1 MKEWIKKNWKI
12 CLICLFVLL
21 WFSKCTQSCSRKQ
34 IIKQNE
40 ITIVKQDSI
49 INYKDSLLHDLS
61 MKYESTEQLLN
72 SERNHTANYST
83 IATGNQ
89 ATLINKIKELE
100 KSNSYLNNIIKKY
113 DAIIKKYDTTIKK
126 YELENKLL
134 KDSLKNK

>member
-1 MKEWIKKNWKI
+1 MKDWIKKNWKI

-49 INYKDSLLHDLS
+49 IKYKDSLLHDLS
-61 MKYESTEQLLN
+61 MKYESVELLLN
-72 SERNHTANYST
+72 TERNHTANFST

-89 ATLINKIKELE
+89 ATLIDKIKELE
-100 KSNSYLNNIIKKY
+100 KSNSYLNNM
-113 DAIIKKYDTTIKK
+113 IKK

>member
-1 MKEWIKKNWKI
+1 MKDWIKENWKI
-12 CLICLFVLL
+12 CLIYLFVLL

-34 IIKQNE
+34 TIKQNE

-49 INYKDSLLHDLS
+49 IKYKDSLLHDLS
-61 MKYESTEQLLN
+61 MKYESIEQLLN
-72 SERNHTANYST
+72 SERNHTANFST

-89 ATLINKIKELE
+89 ATLIDKIKELE
-100 KSNSYLNNIIKKY
+100 KSNSYLNNIV
-113 DAIIKKYDTTIKK
+113 KK

>member
-1 MKEWIKKNWKI
+1 M
-12 CLICLFVLL
+12 

-34 IIKQNE
+34 TIKQNE

-49 INYKDSLLHDLS
+49 IKYKDSLLHDLS
-61 MKYESTEQLLN
+61 MKYESIEQLLN
-72 SERNHTANYST
+72 SERNHTANFST

-89 ATLINKIKELE
+89 ATLIDKIKELE
-100 KSNSYLNNIIKKY
+100 KSNSYLNNIV
-113 DAIIKKYDTTIKK
+113 KK